1 VNAMA
6 LAHRLDAPTL
16 GYDQWLAVEE
26 TTLPCEVVDGQL
38 IMTPPPSTLHQRAV
52 TRLAVILSAAVPPAL
67 EVLVS
72 PVGWVLSRDP
82 LHVREPDLVVVEA
95 SAVGGPLLSTAPVLA
110 VEVVSPASRE
120 RDLVAKRT
128 AYAEAGLGW
137 YWLVD
142 VDVPQILILRNAGG
156 TFVEHR
162 SAVGEE
168 AIAIAD
174 PFTVQ
179 VSPAAL
185 R

>member
-6 LAHRLDAPTL
+6 LAHRLDAPTV
-16 GYDQWLAVEE
+16 GYEQWLAAAE
-26 TTLPCEVVDGQL
+26 TALPCEVVDGQL
-38 IMTPPPSTLHQRAV
+38 IMTPPPPTSHQRAV

-95 SAVGGPLLSTAPVLA
+95 NAVGGPLLSTAPVLA

-120 RDLVAKRT
+120 RDLVTKRI
-128 AYAEAGLGW
+128 AYAQAGLAW

-142 VDVPQILILRNAGG
+142 LDVPQILILRNTGG
-156 TFVEHR
+156 ALIEHR
-162 SAVGEE
+162 TAVGEE
-168 AIAIAD
+168 IIEIAD
-174 PFTVQ
+174 PFAVQ